1 VAEHLNDEEQLEALK
16 RWWKQNGMPIV
27 AALVL
32 VAGGWFG
39 WHFWQDRQQ
48 ADAAE
53 AALLHANM
61 LEQLAAYENG
71 DVDKASLASGHAQT
85 LKSRHGDSQ
94 YGRYAALVLAK
105 LAVADGDLD
114 GAAGELQW
122 VMDNAD
128 DAGMKALAALRL
140 ARVEVARGNDDAAL
154 GLLALDAPAAMTA
167 LRAELEG
174 DIRAR
179 QGDAE
184 AARAAYQRA
193 LDNLGPAD
201 ASARPLLELKLS
213 QVAGPGTT
221 VTTGASEED
230 A

>member
-1 VAEHLNDEEQLEALK
+1 MAEHLNDEEQLEALK

-27 AALVL
+27 GAVVL

-53 AALLHANM
+53 AALLYGNM

-71 DVDKASLASGHAQT
+71 DADKASLASGHAES
-85 LKSRHGDSQ
+85 LKALHGDSQ

-105 LAVADGDLD
+105 LAVDDGDLD

-122 VMDNAD
+122 VMDGAD
-128 DAGMKALAALRL
+128 DEGMKALAALRL
-140 ARVEVARGNDDAAL
+140 ARVEVARGNDGAAL
-154 GLLALDAPAAMTA
+154 TLLAGDAPASMIA
-167 LRAELEG
+167 LRAALEG
-174 DIRAR
+174 DIHTRL
-179 QGDAE
+179 GDSG

-193 LDNLGPAD
+193 LDNLGRAD
-201 ASARPLLELKLS
+201 AAARPLLELKLG
-213 QVAGPGTT
+213 QVTDPGTT
-221 VTTGASEED
+221 DTTGASEED